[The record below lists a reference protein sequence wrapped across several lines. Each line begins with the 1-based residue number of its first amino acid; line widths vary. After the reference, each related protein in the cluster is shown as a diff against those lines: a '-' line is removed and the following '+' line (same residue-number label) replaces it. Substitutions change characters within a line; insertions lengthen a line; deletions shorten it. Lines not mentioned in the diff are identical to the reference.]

1 MEKVAIIGT
10 GIAGMGCGYFLHG
23 RYDLTFYEQE
33 SYVGGH
39 TRTVT
44 IDEEGLPVPIDVGFI
59 VYNEVTYPNLTRL
72 FRELNVSAINSSM
85 SFSVQ
90 HVPSGLEFSGSGIN
104 GLFGQRRNLF
114 KPSYYHFLSQIN
126 KFNKESPEVLEV
138 PKYLNSTVN
147 EYVGEKGYGEE
158 FLSRYLIPMGAAVWS
173 MPPEEM
179 LNFPAATLVRFFKN
193 HGFLG
198 LNTQHQWK
206 TVSGGS
212 WTYRDL
218 LIAPFREQI
227 CVSLGAVCVI
237 RGVRKVTVVGSDGS
251 RREFDKVIF
260 ACHADQALG
269 LLEHPDDLELRVLG
283 NFRYQK
289 NSGTLHTDSGVM
301 PRARRLWSSWNYRID
316 RRSDGTMAPSTVYYM
331 NSLQQLPG
339 KRDYFVSINDPGM
352 VRNEQILR
360 KFEYEHPVFSR
371 EAVRTQLDL
380 PKLNTNGLVYFCGSY
395 FGYGFHEDAFTSAL
409 NVSRMLTG
417 APIWA

>member
-1 MEKVAIIGT
+1 METVAIIGT
-10 GIAGMGCGYFLHG
+10 GIAGMGCGYFLH
-23 RYDLTFYEQE
+23 REYDLTFYEQE
-33 SYVGGH
+33 SYIGGH
-39 TRTVT
+39 TRTVM
-44 IDEEGLPVPIDVGFI
+44 IDEEGIRVPIDVGFI

-72 FRELNVSAINSSM
+72 FSELNVPTTNSSM

-90 HVPSGLEFSGSGIN
+90 HIPSQLEFCGSGIN

-114 KPSYYHFLSQIN
+114 RPSYYRFLSQIN
-126 KFNKESPEVLEV
+126 KFNEESPEVLED
-138 PKYLNSTVN
+138 PKYMNCTLKD
-147 EYVGEKGYGEE
+147 YVGEKGYGGE

-179 LNFPAATLVRFFKN
+179 MNFPAATLVRFFKN

-218 LIAPFREQI
+218 LIAPFRDRI
-227 CVSLGAVCVI
+227 HLNRGALRVI
-237 RGVRKVTVVGSDGS
+237 RAEKKATVLGSDGS
-251 RREFDKVIF
+251 RKEFDKVIF

-269 LLEHPDDLELRVLG
+269 LLEHPADLESGLLE

-289 NSGTLHTDSGVM
+289 NTGTLHTDFSIM
-301 PRARRLWSSWNYRID
+301 PGSRRLWSSWNYRID
-316 RRSDGTMAPSTVYYM
+316 RLGDGTIAPSTIYHM

-339 KRDYFVSINDPGM
+339 KKDYFVSINDPGM
-352 VRNEQILR
+352 VRAEHILQ
-360 KFEYEHPVFSR
+360 KFEYEHPIFSSD
-371 EAVRTQLDL
+371 AVRAQLDL
-380 PKLNTNGLVYFCGSY
+380 PTLNTNGILYFCGSY
-395 FGYGFHEDAFTSAL
+395 FGYGFHEDALTSAL
-409 NVSRMLTG
+409 NVSHALRG